1 MLCLNCKT
9 LGTELLLECK
19 DVTALY
25 DRKCKKGLIF
35 LTFALTSS
43 LTVIVMSLLAVTVLL
58 RYFVSRSNFK

>member
-19 DVTALY
+19 DVTVLC

-35 LTFALTSS
+35 LAFALTSS
-43 LTVIVMSLLAVTVLL
+43 LTIIATSLLVVTVML
-58 RYFVSRSNFK
+58 RYFLRRSNFK